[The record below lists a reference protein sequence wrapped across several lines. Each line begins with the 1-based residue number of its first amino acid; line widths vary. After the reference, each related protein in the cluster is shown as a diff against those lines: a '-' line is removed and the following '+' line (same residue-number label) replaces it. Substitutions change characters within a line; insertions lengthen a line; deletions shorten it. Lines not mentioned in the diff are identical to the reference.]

1 MPGGI
6 RPIGSGQGTLIS
18 RPAPKLRHGIMTGA
32 VDTQSAAGW
41 LPWEVNASRFG
52 MLARDP
58 PPNLSG
64 DPERPGNPLAYW
76 SNG

>member
-1 MPGGI
+1 
-6 RPIGSGQGTLIS
+6 
-18 RPAPKLRHGIMTGA
+18 MTGA

-52 MLARDP
+52 RLARDP